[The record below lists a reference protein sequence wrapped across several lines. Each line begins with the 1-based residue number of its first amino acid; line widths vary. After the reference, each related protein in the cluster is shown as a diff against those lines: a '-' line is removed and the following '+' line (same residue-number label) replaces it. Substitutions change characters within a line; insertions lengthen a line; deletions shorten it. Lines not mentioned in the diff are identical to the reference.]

1 MTDDSPKS
9 KTDDSWGDTYMLSTN
24 EEAEFMSYLDKIP
37 PEERAVLLKN
47 LRSQGVRTRFAPEFA
62 AAVSKEDEDGD
73 EDDVKPPAMVSAPA
87 LTAVKPPAM
96 VSAPVLAA
104 TKKVPAR
111 QLSTGLQISL
121 VPRSDRDFDTIN
133 VILRKNDRGTDAI
146 ARKKT
151 RDKVVK
157 AMEPKLSAN
166 NISRIITSI
175 DASSFDVA
183 ADALSWQSHLQTIR
197 KFCVQYDMTSLL
209 QVPTGV
215 DLSNP
220 VDVASATKFK
230 HAIDDWSNL
239 EDDDYHKW
247 QVFIR
252 RYGSPVELESDN
264 WLDDTLQLSMEKTL
278 RAEVE
283 SDISHIPSSERGSL
297 TTLRCIIK
305 RMVIKNQ
312 ESRDALENYIKSFDI
327 TKFPGEN
334 VPIACLR
341 LKAVAKALG
350 NDDLPKNIIR
360 KVLEGFSK
368 SSTKTFNDVCAS
380 QIALRRGSLIQDVVK
395 STSLYTQLVGLL
407 TDLENAYL
415 ELVGGQLWEGVAHP
429 GVDQHNSSFNAKIV
443 GKTPNSKNLRDGLPW
458 EEWVK
463 KYAKCNHCGEVGH
476 IRPNC
481 SKYLAAIESGEI
493 KRPDKKPVRD
503 LGRRPKTRD
512 GAHTPRRNFLKDPK
526 AKAFLSA
533 FKSMMFDS
541 DDSGDEGDD
550 KESNQDDN
558 DESKSVHED
567 DDDDLLGF
575 LSMIGSLKD

>member
-37 PEERAVLLKN
+37 PEERAILLKN
-47 LRSQGVRTRFAPEFA
+47 LRSQGVRTRFAPT
-62 AAVSKEDEDGD
+62 AVSKEDKDGDEDDEDGD

-87 LTAVKPPAM
+87 L
-96 VSAPVLAA
+96 AA
-104 TKKVPAR
+104 AKKVPAR

-121 VPRSDRDFDTIN
+121 VPRSERDFDTIN

-166 NISRIITSI
+166 NISRIITST

-220 VDVASATKFK
+220 ANVASATKFK

-247 QVFIR
+247 QEFIR

-283 SDISHIPSSERGSL
+283 SDISHIPSSKRGSL

-415 ELVGGQLWEGVAHP
+415 ELVGGQLWEGVGHP
-429 GVDQHNSSFNAKIV
+429 GLDQHNSSFKAKIV
-443 GKTPNSKNLRDGLPW
+443 GKPPNPKNLRDGLPW

-493 KRPDKKPVRD
+493 KRPPVRD

-550 KESNQDDN
+550 KTTMTNPRAFMKMMMTISWV
-558 DESKSVHED
+558 SYR
-567 DDDDLLGF
+567 
-575 LSMIGSLKD
+575 

>member
-37 PEERAVLLKN
+37 PEERAILLKN
-47 LRSQGVRTRFAPEFA
+47 LRSQGVRTRFAPT
-62 AAVSKEDEDGD
+62 AVSKEDKDGDEDDEDGD

-87 LTAVKPPAM
+87 L
-96 VSAPVLAA
+96 AA
-104 TKKVPAR
+104 AKKVPAR

-121 VPRSDRDFDTIN
+121 VPRSERDFDTIN

-166 NISRIITSI
+166 NISRIITST

-220 VDVASATKFK
+220 ANVASATKFK

-247 QVFIR
+247 QEFIR

-283 SDISHIPSSERGSL
+283 SDISHIPSSKRGSL

-380 QIALRRGSLIQDVVK
+380 QIALRRGSLIQDIVK

-415 ELVGGQLWEGVAHP
+415 ELVGGQLWEGVGHP
-429 GVDQHNSSFNAKIV
+429 GLDQHNSSFKAKIV
-443 GKTPNSKNLRDGLPW
+443 GKPPNPKNLRDGLPW

-493 KRPDKKPVRD
+493 KRPPVRD

>member
-9 KTDDSWGDTYMLSTN
+9 KSDDSWRDTYMLSTS
-24 EEAEFMSYLDKIP
+24 EETEFMSYLDKIP
-37 PEERAVLLKN
+37 PEERAVLLRT
-47 LRSQGVRTRFAPEFA
+47 LRTTQGSEDTSKTRLASEFA
-62 AAVSKEDEDGD
+62 SAVSEEHKDGD
-73 EDDVKPPAMVSAPA
+73 ENDVKPPAVVSAS
-87 LTAVKPPAM
+87 T
-96 VSAPVLAA
+96 LAA
-104 TKKVPAR
+104 AKKVPAR
-111 QLSTGLQISL
+111 QLQTGLLISL
-121 VPRSDRDFDTIN
+121 VPRSERDFDTIN
-133 VILRKNDRGTDAI
+133 VILRKNDRGADAI

-151 RDKVVK
+151 RDKIVK

-166 NISRIITSI
+166 NISRIITST

-183 ADALSWQSHLQTIR
+183 TDALSWQSHLQTIQ
-197 KFCVQYDMTSLL
+197 KFCVQFDMTSIL

-215 DLSNP
+215 NFSKPEL
-220 VDVASATKFK
+220 VASATKFK
-230 HAIDDWSNL
+230 HAIDDWSAL

-247 QVFIR
+247 QEFIR
-252 RYGSPVELESDN
+252 RYGSPVELESDS
-264 WLDDTLQLSMEKTL
+264 WLDDTLQLSMETTL

-283 SDISHIPSSERGSL
+283 SDISNIPSSKRGSL

-368 SSTKTFNDVCAS
+368 SSTKSFNDVCAS
-380 QIALRRGSLIQDVVK
+380 QIAMRRGSLIQDVVK
-395 STSLYTQLVGLL
+395 NTSLYNQLVGLL

-415 ELVGGQLWEGVAHP
+415 ELVGGQLWEGVGHP
-429 GVDQHNSSFNAKIV
+429 GMDQHNSSFKAGLV
-443 GKTPNSKNLRDGLPW
+443 GRPAPKNLRDGLPW

-463 KYAKCNHCGEVGH
+463 KYAKCNHCGEIGH

-493 KRPDKKPVRD
+493 KRPDKQPVRD

-512 GAHTPRRNFLKDPK
+512 GAYTPRRNFLKDPK

-558 DESKSVHED
+558 DESGSVHDDDED
-567 DDDDLLGF
+567 DLQGF

>member
-1 MTDDSPKS
+1 MSADSSDGSWEKEPLTTDEMDSFMGFLGQVPAKQRAALLDKLAS
-9 KTDDSWGDTYMLSTN
+9 TVKGAGDTPSDDQTHEVKSVLFKTEAGQENNVRNTN
-24 EEAEFMSYLDKIP
+24 VGAS
-37 PEERAVLLKN
+37 
-47 LRSQGVRTRFAPEFA
+47 
-62 AAVSKEDEDGD
+62 
-73 EDDVKPPAMVSAPA
+73 
-87 LTAVKPPAM
+87 
-96 VSAPVLAA
+96 
-104 TKKVPAR
+104 PAR
-111 QLSTGLQISL
+111 QLQTGLQISL
-121 VPRSDRDFDTIN
+121 VPRSERDFDTIN
-133 VILRKNDRGTDAI
+133 VILRKNDRGADAI

-151 RDKVVK
+151 RDKIVK

-166 NISRIITSI
+166 NISRIITST

-183 ADALSWQSHLQTIR
+183 ADALAWQSHLQTIQ

-215 DLSNP
+215 NFSKPEL
-220 VDVASATKFK
+220 VASATKFK

-247 QVFIR
+247 QEFIR
-252 RYGSPVELESDN
+252 RYGSPVELESDS

-283 SDISHIPSSERGSL
+283 SDISNIPSSKRGSL

-395 STSLYTQLVGLL
+395 STSLYNQLVGLL

-415 ELVGGQLWEGVAHP
+415 ELVGGQLWEGVGHP
-429 GVDQHNSSFNAKIV
+429 GLDQHSSLFKATIV
-443 GKTPNSKNLRDGLPW
+443 GKPPDPKNLRDGLPW

-476 IRPNC
+476 IRPTC
-481 SKYLAAIESGEI
+481 SKYLAAIESGQI

-512 GAHTPRRNFLKDPK
+512 GAHTPRCNFLKDPK
-526 AKAFLSA
+526 ARAFLSA

-550 KESNQDDN
+550 KETIQDDN
-558 DESKSVHED
+558 DESENVHKN
-567 DDDDLLGF
+567 DDDDLQGF

>member
-37 PEERAVLLKN
+37 PEERAILLKN
-47 LRSQGVRTRFAPEFA
+47 LRSQGVRTRFAPT
-62 AAVSKEDEDGD
+62 AVSKEDKDGDEDDEDGD

-87 LTAVKPPAM
+87 L
-96 VSAPVLAA
+96 AA
-104 TKKVPAR
+104 AKKVPAR

-121 VPRSDRDFDTIN
+121 VPRSERDFDTIN

-166 NISRIITSI
+166 NISRIITST

-220 VDVASATKFK
+220 ANVASATKFK

-247 QVFIR
+247 QEFIR

-283 SDISHIPSSERGSL
+283 SDISHIPSSKRGSL

-380 QIALRRGSLIQDVVK
+380 QIALRRGSLIQDMVK

-415 ELVGGQLWEGVAHP
+415 ELVGGQLWEGVGHP
-429 GVDQHNSSFNAKIV
+429 GLDQHNSSFKAKIV
-443 GKTPNSKNLRDGLPW
+443 GKPPNPKNLRDGLPW

-476 IRPNC
+476 IRPDC

-493 KRPDKKPVRD
+493 KRPPVRD